1 MPGLSIHVV
10 DVSRGIVAAGLKV
23 RVERLDLQGP
33 YLIAEGNVAADG
45 LLHAPSIAGVLQSG
59 TYEAT
64 FEIGAYLRACGVPI
78 PAVPFLETVPFR
90 FGIDDPKAHYHLP
103 FKFTPWGL
111 SCFRGGA

>member
-10 DVSRGIVAAGLKV
+10 DVSRGVVATGLKV
-23 RVERLDLQGP
+23 RVERLDAPGSV
-33 YLIAEGNVAADG
+33 LIAEGEVATDG
-45 LLHAPSIAGVLQSG
+45 LLHAPAIAGLLQPG
-59 TYEAT
+59 VYQAT
-64 FEIGAYLRACGVPI
+64 FEIGAYLRWCGVSV
-78 PAVPFLETVPFR
+78 PAVPFLDTVPFR